1 MIRWF
6 QRVLGRSR
14 EYDDD
19 ELAWSERRSD
29 ASDDA
34 ARRASVDRSD
44 LRALR
49 GTVDALRS
57 VGPVKAPRSFALTEE
72 NLSAAGYSEQEV
84 RRVLRPGMR
93 RVPLWQ
99 RPVSRQLPLAMTALA
114 LLVGGYFI
122 LDDTDV
128 LGPAQ
133 LTESPRPGD
142 DTSIQV
148 TVEAQLAS
156 AEVTVATEAY
166 RPPETHVAHPQPAPT
181 AEIVVT
187 VQAFVAAET
196 LAEEIDG
203 LTETRVVERE
213 VVITAETGVTVEVL
227 RVVERETHQIETV
240 TTSETVQAQVV
251 EIEREVEAEVTRVV
265 EREVVLETPVTM
277 VTREA
282 DIWAR
287 DAEEQE
293 MTTLDDRSATATP
306 AMSGMVATVQPARP
320 TMTDSVSGDEPV
332 GVLEV
337 SATPGPLAV
346 AETAL
351 SRPTAGPTDQS
362 ETLAQL
368 PGDTDPV
375 RIWPSVVALSLALAG
390 LVVWFELRR
399 RRRMWE

>member
-6 QRVLGRSR
+6 KRVLVRSR

-19 ELAWSERRSD
+19 ELAWSERRADS
-29 ASDDA
+29 SDDA
-34 ARRASVDRSD
+34 PRQASGDGSD
-44 LRALR
+44 LRELR

-72 NLSAAGYSEQEV
+72 NLAAAGYSEEEV

-99 RPVSRQLPLAMTALA
+99 RPVLRQLPLAMTALA

-122 LDDTDV
+122 LDDIDV

-142 DTSIQV
+142 VTSIRV
-148 TVEAQLAS
+148 TVEAQLAP

-187 VQAFVAAET
+187 VQAEVVVAAET
-196 LAEEIDG
+196 LAEEVDRQP
-203 LTETRVVERE
+203 ETRVVQ
-213 VVITAETGVTVEVL
+213 
-227 RVVERETHQIETV
+227 RETHQIETAA
-240 TTSETVQAQVV
+240 TSETVQAQIV
-251 EIEREVEAEVTRVV
+251 VV

-282 DIWAR
+282 QTSAQGT
-287 DAEEQE
+287 EGNEL
-293 MTTLDDRSATATP
+293 TTLDDRSATATP
-306 AMSGMVATVQPARP
+306 ATSEVVATVQPARP
-320 TMTDSVSGDEPV
+320 TVTDSVAGDEPV
-332 GVLEV
+332 GVLEA
-337 SATPGPLAV
+337 SETPGPFSV

-362 ETLAQL
+362 ETPTLL
-368 PGDTDPV
+368 PGDTDPM
-375 RIWPSVVALSLALAG
+375 RIWPSAVALALALVG

>member
-6 QRVLGRSR
+6 KRVLGRSR

-29 ASDDA
+29 SSDDA

-44 LRALR
+44 LRELR

-57 VGPVKAPRSFALTEE
+57 VGSVKAPRSFALTEE

-99 RPVSRQLPLAMTALA
+99 RPVLRQLPLAVTALA
-114 LLVGGYFI
+114 LLIGGYFI
-122 LDDTDV
+122 LGDIDV
-128 LGPAQ
+128 LGPVQ
-133 LTESPRPGD
+133 LPELPRSDD

-148 TVEAQLAS
+148 TVEAEAMS

-187 VQAFVAAET
+187 VQAQVEVAAET
-196 LAEEIDG
+196 LAEEVDG
-203 LTETRVVERE
+203 LPETRVVQ
-213 VVITAETGVTVEVL
+213 
-227 RVVERETHQIETV
+227 RETHQIETV

-282 DIWAR
+282 QTRAQDTER
-287 DAEEQE
+287 NE
-293 MTTLDDRSATATP
+293 MTTLDDRSTTATP
-306 AMSGMVATVQPARP
+306 ATSGMVATVQPAQP
-320 TMTDSVSGDEPV
+320 TVTDSVAGDEPV
-332 GVLEV
+332 RVLEA
-337 SATPGPLAV
+337 SETPGPFSV

-351 SRPTAGPTDQS
+351 SRPTAGPTVQS
-362 ETLAQL
+362 ETPVQL
-368 PGDTDPV
+368 PGNTDPV
-375 RIWPSVVALSLALAG
+375 RIWPSVVALALALAG

-399 RRRMWE
+399 RRKMWE

>member
-6 QRVLGRSR
+6 KRVLVRSR

-19 ELAWSERRSD
+19 ELAWSERRADS
-29 ASDDA
+29 SDDA
-34 ARRASVDRSD
+34 ARRASGDGSD

-99 RPVSRQLPLAMTALA
+99 RPVLRQLPLAMTALA

-142 DTSIQV
+142 DTSIQI
-148 TVEAQLAS
+148 TVEAQLAP
-156 AEVTVATEAY
+156 AEVTVATEPY

-187 VQAFVAAET
+187 VQVQVEVAAET
-196 LAEEIDG
+196 LPEEVDR
-203 LTETRVVERE
+203 LPET
-213 VVITAETGVTVEVL
+213 

-240 TTSETVQAQVV
+240 TTSETVQAEIV
-251 EIEREVEAEVTRVV
+251 EVEREVEAEVTRVV
-265 EREVVLETPVTM
+265 EREVVFETPVTM

-282 DIWAR
+282 QTSAQDT
-287 DAEEQE
+287 EGQE
-293 MTTLDDRSATATP
+293 MTTLDGRLATTTP
-306 AMSGMVATVQPARP
+306 STSGMVATVQPARP
-320 TMTDSVSGDEPV
+320 TVTDSVAGDEPV
-332 GVLEV
+332 GVLEA
-337 SATPGPLAV
+337 SETPGPFSV

-351 SRPTAGPTDQS
+351 SRPTPGPTDQS
-362 ETLAQL
+362 KTPTLL
-368 PGDTDPV
+368 LGDTDPV
-375 RIWPSVVALSLALAG
+375 RIWPSVVALALALVG

-399 RRRMWE
+399 RRKMWE

>member
-6 QRVLGRSR
+6 KRVLVRSR
-14 EYDDD
+14 EYDDE

-29 ASDDA
+29 SSDDA
-34 ARRASVDRSD
+34 ARRASGDGSD
-44 LRALR
+44 LRELR

-99 RPVSRQLPLAMTALA
+99 RPVLRQLPLAMTALA

-122 LDDTDV
+122 LDDIDV

-133 LTESPRPGD
+133 PSDPVLVGD
-142 DTSIQV
+142 DASIQV
-148 TVEAQLAS
+148 TIETEVERAA
-156 AEVTVATEAY
+156 VTVAAAVYGPTE
-166 RPPETHVAHPQPAPT
+166 TQVAPVRAAAT
-181 AEIVVT
+181 ADIEVT
-187 VQAFVAAET
+187 VQAEVVVAAET
-196 LAEEIDG
+196 LAGEVDR

-213 VVITAETGVTVEVL
+213 TNQFGTS
-227 RVVERETHQIETV
+227 
-240 TTSETVQAQVV
+240 TTSETVQAEIV
-251 EIEREVEAEVTRVV
+251 EVEREVEAEVTRVV
-265 EREVVLETPVTM
+265 EREVVFETPVTM

-282 DIWAR
+282 QTSAQDT
-287 DAEEQE
+287 EGQE
-293 MTTLDDRSATATP
+293 MTTLDDRLATTTP
-306 AMSGMVATVQPARP
+306 STSGMVATVQPARP
-320 TMTDSVSGDEPV
+320 TVTDSVAGDEPV
-332 GVLEV
+332 GVLEA
-337 SATPGPLAV
+337 SETPGPFSV

-362 ETLAQL
+362 KTPTLL
-368 PGDTDPV
+368 LGDTDPV
-375 RIWPSVVALSLALAG
+375 RIWPSVVALALALVG

-399 RRRMWE
+399 RRKMWE

>member
-6 QRVLGRSR
+6 KRVLVRSR

-29 ASDDA
+29 SPDDA
-34 ARRASVDRSD
+34 PRRASVDRSD
-44 LRALR
+44 LRELR

-72 NLSAAGYSEQEV
+72 NLSAAGYSEEEV

-93 RVPLWQ
+93 RVPIWQ
-99 RPVSRQLPLAMTALA
+99 RPVLRQLPLAVTALA
-114 LLVGGYFI
+114 LLVGGYFV
-122 LDDTDV
+122 LDDIDV
-128 LGPAQ
+128 LGPVQ

-142 DTSIQV
+142 DTSIRV

-187 VQAFVAAET
+187 VQAEVVVAAET
-196 LAEEIDG
+196 LAEEADG
-203 LTETRVVERE
+203 LPETRVVQ
-213 VVITAETGVTVEVL
+213 
-227 RVVERETHQIETV
+227 RETHQIETV
-240 TTSETVQAQVV
+240 TTSETVQSQVV

-282 DIWAR
+282 QTRAQDSER
-287 DAEEQE
+287 NE

-306 AMSGMVATVQPARP
+306 ATSGMVATVQPARP
-320 TMTDSVSGDEPV
+320 TVTDSVAGDEPV
-332 GVLEV
+332 GVLEA
-337 SATPGPLAV
+337 SETPGPFSV
-346 AETAL
+346 AETAI

-362 ETLAQL
+362 ETPTLL
-368 PGDTDPV
+368 PGDTDPM
-375 RIWPSVVALSLALAG
+375 RIWPSVVALALALVG